1 MNALL
6 KSTLFVG
13 AMVMASPLVAKPMT
27 LDVTMKNYYGAPA
40 YVVVYILDANDKYVS
55 TVYLGGSYQRF
66 FQEYMTRWYRML
78 KRSRRGIDGLTGA
91 SVGAGRSFTANF
103 NVPDKLLNKGY
114 TLRVATAV
122 EGQYYIDKDAE
133 VILNDA
139 NNGKKVAGTKYV
151 DQMQLNF

>member
-13 AMVMASPLVAKPMT
+13 AMVMASPLLAKPMT

-40 YVVVYILDANDKYVS
+40 YVVVYIMDANDKYVS
-55 TVYLGGSYQRF
+55 TVYLGGSYQQI
-66 FQEYMTRWYRML
+66 FQQYMTRWYRML
-78 KRSRRGIDGLTGA
+78 KRSRRGIDGLTGP
-91 SVGAGRSFTANF
+91 SVGAGRSFTASF

-139 NNGKKVAGTKYV
+139 NNGKQVAGTKYV